1 VAQRRQF
8 GSVRQLPSGRWQ
20 ARYYG
25 PDGVRREAPETFS
38 TKRDAQT
45 WLTLR
50 EAEIVRGEWM
60 DPDRGREL
68 FGNYA
73 ARWIDEQKLGPRTRE
88 EYQRV
93 YRLHVE
99 PFLGHRELG
108 RIKPD
113 TVRTWRSKLLASGR
127 SEDVTA
133 KAYRLVRAV
142 MYTAVDDDL
151 IRRNPC
157 RIKGA
162 DKARRAERAVAT
174 VPQVYA
180 LAVLLGQRWRAFILT
195 AAFIGIRWGELIAL
209 RRTDVDLEARTIQV
223 TRAFAELSGGRLV
236 LVPPKSEASE
246 RVVTIPGVLVGEL
259 RAHLDEFVGSD
270 DDALVFTGE
279 RGGTPKRGS
288 WRSTVRWTAR
298 VAEAGLPAGFTF
310 HDLRHTGNHLASMS
324 GASTRELMHRMG
336 HSTMRA
342 ALIYQHA
349 TGDRAREIAD
359 RLNEVVER
367 ETKPHVRGT
376 AGGTPDDEDGA
387 AGVLVP
393 TG

>member
-1 VAQRRQF
+1 
-8 GSVRQLPSGRWQ
+8 
-20 ARYYG
+20 
-25 PDGVRREAPETFS
+25 
-38 TKRDAQT
+38 
-45 WLTLR
+45 
-50 EAEIVRGEWM
+50 M

-113 TVRTWRSKLLASGR
+113 TVRTWRSNLLASGR

-180 LAVLLGQRWRAFILT
+180 LSVLLGKRWRAFTLT
-195 AAFIGIRWGELIAL
+195 AAFAGIRWGELIAL

-259 RAHLDEFVGSD
+259 RAHLDDFVGAD

-367 ETKPHVRGT
+367 ETKPRGPGT